1 MPFYQTDTV
10 FLTISHEPSN
20 ICHSFSVICNP
31 EGGGETMNI
40 HKHFRAR
47 RKERSAMLHPFLSE
61 VHGEKSWVIK
71 FGIVSVKIW
80 QGIN

>member
-1 MPFYQTDTV
+1 
-10 FLTISHEPSN
+10 
-20 ICHSFSVICNP
+20 
-31 EGGGETMNI
+31 MNI

-47 RKERSAMLHPFLSE
+47 RKERSAMLPPFLSE

-80 QGIN
+80 QGIS